1 MRLSGTHLDEK
12 NEFVTNCVVLPPNSV
27 SNVSITTTNRFA
39 FLSQFPSSYS
49 AEHSATVMAEKI
61 LEVIDFQYRSRS
73 FVSEHLTGFFAPF
86 SLSLYAIPR
95 LQTKESRPLHSLS
108 LAVCCVCIE
117 NLLSF
122 SVFSSFFCPVPP
134 SYPARSDDD
143 VMARGICY

>member
-1 MRLSGTHLDEK
+1 MGRERKNKINRKWNVDLVRLSGTHLDEK

-27 SNVSITTTNRFA
+27 SNVSITTTTNRFA

-86 SLSLYAIPR
+86 SLSLSTPSLDYKQKNPGR
-95 LQTKESRPLHSLS
+95 CTLSR
-108 LAVCCVCIE
+108 
-117 NLLSF
+117 
-122 SVFSSFFCPVPP
+122 
-134 SYPARSDDD
+134 
-143 VMARGICY
+143 